1 MLRATVYR
9 LYIHGKAAQSSS
21 KDQVAWLHLWPC
33 LVPSWCG
40 DSRTVWNCCW
50 SWGISSPSR
59 AAAPATL
66 PKGKAGTKMSE
77 WICRP
82 TWNLSIY
89 EIVFSL
95 FAKSECLIQITKLI
109 WTETSVFVKI
119 NSIRHRSENGCWHT
133 KPPPQ
138 HPLKN
143 TALNLI
149 LIQIPVV
156 HCNMIYFWSDVLT
169 DKL

>member
-1 MLRATVYR
+1 MLVRPCIQNVP
-9 LYIHGKAAQSSS
+9 GKNGE
-21 KDQVAWLHLWPC
+21 L
-33 LVPSWCG
+33 
-40 DSRTVWNCCW
+40 
-50 SWGISSPSR
+50 IPSR
-59 AAAPATL
+59 YSLHPRESGLNFVLLGPALPATL
-66 PKGKAGTKMSE
+66 PIGKAGTKMSE